1 VPELRIIEQALWET
15 AKARQAELTDI
26 APGTRAHAPWDRRRP
41 RYLLSGLMR
50 CGVCGGGYSKISADL
65 FGCSTARNKGTCSN
79 RLNIRRD
86 QIEAI
91 VLDGLKTR
99 LMDPALFKVF
109 AEEFVAEVN
118 RVRGH
123 ESARAEQLKRE
134 LEGTDKRIRR
144 IVEAI
149 AEGVPARS
157 LKDELIALEQRQEE
171 LEQEIARAPD
181 PQPLLHPNLA
191 ELYRQRVAQ
200 LEEALAD
207 PNDGTEAME
216 MIRSL
221 VDALVLTPEGGQLRI
236 DLTGALAGI
245 LSLAQKGERP
255 RPKDEAR
262 ASQVKLVA
270 GARNHRELTLLV

>member
-1 VPELRIIEQALWET
+1 MQEVPELRILDQALWDR
-15 AKARQAELTDI
+15 AKARQADVTE
-26 APGTRAHAPWDRRRP
+26 AAAGAAAGAHAHAPWDRRRP

-91 VLDGLKTR
+91 VLEGLKTR
-99 LMDPALFKVF
+99 LMDPELFKTF

-118 RVRGH
+118 RLRGS
-123 ESARAEQLKRE
+123 ESAKSEQLKRE
-134 LEGTDKRIRR
+134 QDQVEKRIRR
-144 IVEAI
+144 IVTAI

-171 LEQEIARAPD
+171 LEREIARAPD

-191 ELYRQRVAQ
+191 ELYRQKVAA
-200 LEEALAD
+200 LEQALAD
-207 PNDGTEAME
+207 PE
-216 MIRSL
+216 
-221 VDALVLTPEGGQLRI
+221 EG
-236 DLTGALAGI
+236 
-245 LSLAQKGERP
+245 AQ
-255 RPKDEAR
+255 
-262 ASQVKLVA
+262 
-270 GARNHRELTLLV
+270 